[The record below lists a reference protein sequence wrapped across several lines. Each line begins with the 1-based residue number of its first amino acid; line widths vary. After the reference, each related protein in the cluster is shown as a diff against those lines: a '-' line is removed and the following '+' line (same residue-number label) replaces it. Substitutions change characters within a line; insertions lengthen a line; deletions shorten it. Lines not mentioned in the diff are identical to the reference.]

1 MNSQMTQ
8 SPVVVDGTSSPCWF
22 VGAMTGGVDQTNRFI
37 EEGIWEHGFEDNS
50 RVLTQVRS
58 MQTGERIAIKAAYI
72 KKHGLDFET
81 GGNTVSVMAIK
92 ATGVIAENM
101 GDGRRLRVHW
111 QRVSPAREW
120 YFYTYQATIWKVT
133 PGNWKTDALIDFTFQ
148 NKPQDIDRFR
158 NDPYWR
164 ERFGTDP
171 KEHKRFRWTRFYQAV
186 ADGLLN
192 PLLDLRND
200 RRPLIEFLQQLQPT
214 IEGLGLLS
222 GDQFADGS
230 KGFIQDIDPFTL
242 FGLFNRGIK
251 DSNRRAI
258 ASALAQ
264 FLGVEEAVPESFE
277 GIPVLN
283 NQKSWFFPY
292 AKDRDP
298 AHIDVLWQVFQSGL
312 ALADADTEQAIERF
326 SRDFDAAMA
335 FYGVAW
341 NLTFGFYWCRPWSFL
356 SLDERSRSY
365 ISEKLRLTIGR
376 NGPKHRCNA
385 ADYLQ
390 LIESLNQRF
399 EEPDFSVHSFP
410 ELSLEAWTYTG
421 SSTDTDDDESADD
434 EPGNTDID
442 DTPVVE
448 PVIPLTPY
456 GIDDILADGC
466 FLPRSELERILRRLR
481 DKKNLILQGP
491 PGTGKTWLAKR
502 LGMALVGHLVQ
513 EPQLR
518 SVQFHPNLSYE
529 DFVRGWRPTANGGLA
544 LHEGVFM
551 QMVKGALE
559 HPSQVHVL
567 VIEEI
572 NRGNPAQIFGEL
584 LTLLEAGKRT
594 PRDAMQLCYPDPD
607 GVHRPVHVPGNLYVI
622 GTMNIADR
630 SLALVDMAFRRRF
643 AFVDLEPSLG
653 AAWCEWVVGVMQL
666 EASAADT
673 IQQRLEQLN
682 STISA
687 DSRLGKAFRIGHSY
701 VTPSQ
706 SLEGRSSRD
715 WFAEVVAS
723 ELRPL
728 LREYWFDA
736 PDVAEREADRL
747 LEGW

>member
-1 MNSQMTQ
+1 MLSQG
-8 SPVVVDGTSSPCWF
+8 SSAPGLSSSPCWF
-22 VGAMTGGVDQTNRFI
+22 VGAMINRGDDQTERFI
-37 EEGIWEHGFEDNS
+37 DEGIWEHDFEDNS
-50 RVLTQVRS
+50 RVLAQVRS
-58 MQTGERIAIKAAYI
+58 MQTGERIAIKAAYV
-72 KKHGLDFET
+72 KKHGLPFET
-81 GGNTVSVMAIK
+81 WGNTVSVMAIK

-111 QRVSPAREW
+111 QRVSPTREW

-133 PGNWKTDALIDFTFQ
+133 PGDWKTDALIDFAFQ

-158 NDPYWR
+158 NAPYWR

-171 KEHKRFRWTRFYQAV
+171 KEHKRFRWARFYQAI
-186 ADGLLN
+186 ADGLLSHAA
-192 PLLDLRND
+192 D
-200 RRPLIEFLQQLQPT
+200 RTQLVAFLQELQPSV
-214 IEGLGLLS
+214 EGLGLLS

-251 DSNRRAI
+251 DSNRQAI

-283 NQKSWFFPY
+283 NQMSWFFPY
-292 AKDRDP
+292 AKNRDP
-298 AHIDVLWQVFQSGL
+298 AHIEALWQVFQSGL
-312 ALADADTEQAIERF
+312 SLADADTEQAIERF
-326 SRDFDAAMA
+326 SRDFDATMGT
-335 FYGVAW
+335 FGVAW
-341 NLTFGFYWCRPWSFL
+341 NLTFGLYWCRPWSFL

-376 NGPKHRCNA
+376 NGPKHRCSA

-390 LIESLNQRF
+390 LIESLKQRF

-410 ELSLEAWTYTG
+410 DLSLEAWTYTG
-421 SSTDTDDDESADD
+421 SVPDPAGGESDDDVPAVSE
-434 EPGNTDID
+434 GN
-442 DTPVVE
+442 DTPDVE
-448 PVIPLTPY
+448 PMTPLTPY
-456 GIDDILADGC
+456 GISDIVADGC
-466 FLPRSELERILRRLR
+466 FLPPSTLERILRRLR

-502 LGMALVGHLVQ
+502 LGMALVGNLVQ

-529 DFVRGWRPTANGGLA
+529 DFVRGWRPNANGGLA

-551 QMVKGALE
+551 QMVKGA
-559 HPSQVHVL
+559 HDNPSQTYVL

-594 PRDAMQLCYPDPD
+594 PRDAMQLCYPDLD
-607 GVHRPVHVPGNLYVI
+607 NVHRPVHVPENLYVI

-643 AFVDLEPSLG
+643 AFVDLEPCLG
-653 AAWCEWVVGVMQL
+653 TTWREWVVGSLQL

-682 STISA
+682 STITA

-701 VTPSQ
+701 VTPSH
-706 SLEGRSSRD
+706 SLDGRSSRD
-715 WFAEVVAS
+715 WFAEVVAT

-728 LREYWFDA
+728 LQEYWFDA
-736 PDVAEREADRL
+736 PDVAEQEADRL